1 MAYGKFFRL
10 VLANLFWFYLAIIT
24 NLLCLKIIH
33 DAFQAMKLFSHDK
46 VCFEK
51 LVKCAML
58 SLSLAG
64 GSDSGA
70 SVSSAIVGWY
80 LQRDGVKHARK
91 MYKRYG
97 N

>member
-1 MAYGKFFRL
+1 MVYP
-10 VLANLFWFYLAIIT
+10 AIIT
-24 NLLCLKIIH
+24 VFEIVCN
-33 DAFQAMKLFSHDK
+33 AFQAMKLFFHDK
-46 VCFEK
+46 VYFEK

-80 LQRDGVKHARK
+80 LQRDGMKHARK
-91 MYKRYG
+91 MYKRYE

>member
-1 MAYGKFFRL
+1 MTVFEIVR
-10 VLANLFWFYLAIIT
+10 
-24 NLLCLKIIH
+24 
-33 DAFQAMKLFSHDK
+33 DAFQAMKLFFHDK
-46 VCFEK
+46 VFFEK
-51 LVKCAML
+51 LVKISTL

-80 LQRDGVKHARK
+80 LQRDGMKHARK
-91 MYKRYG
+91 MYKRYE

>member
-1 MAYGKFFRL
+1 MTVFEI
-10 VLANLFWFYLAIIT
+10 V
-24 NLLCLKIIH
+24 C
-33 DAFQAMKLFSHDK
+33 DAFQAMKLFFHDK
-46 VCFEK
+46 VCFER
-51 LVKCAML
+51 LVKIAML

-80 LQRDGVKHARK
+80 LQRDGMKHARK
-91 MYKRYG
+91 IYKRYE